1 MSKIEV
7 YANTDVYVN
16 QNIGSPKGFDVRIP
30 FHAMKELAEEL
41 ECNILVKTAHRWYM
55 KRGLYQP
62 TVNFLLFNQRK
73 KFYPNITTYLFKDIV
88 PSQFL
93 N

>member
-1 MSKIEV
+1 MSNIEV
-7 YANTDVYVN
+7 YEHTDVYIN
-16 QNIGSPKGFDVRIP
+16 RNIGCAKGFDINVP
-30 FHAMKELAEEL
+30 FETMKELTEKL
-41 ECNILVKTAHRWYM
+41 ECNILVKTSHRWYI

-73 KFYPNITTYLFKDIV
+73 KLYPNITTYVFKE
-88 PSQFL
+88 QEL